1 MNGPARRALALGL
14 AALLA
19 LLALGASP
27 PVRAAGSGIAVTG
40 NLSGPTT
47 VGEALSANYTLTAA
61 GGPAEA
67 PNGTTIGVYSYN
79 ASLVAVNS
87 TGATISPSIGTL
99 LNGSAVLAFKAPSLV
114 ETVTIQV
121 VVTSTLHTTN
131 VTNTVSLAV
140 SVVQPFVVNATLV
153 AAKGVS
159 VGPFAL
165 TVTLD
170 GSAVGT
176 VPVPTILAGTSYQVV
191 FKYVDTGLS
200 PGYHTFAIS
209 LAAEKGQVV
218 FAGGSESFSETFYV
232 TGPPPDY
239 TVYYVLGIVAFVGA
253 VFIWT
258 SRVASRR
265 RGRAKK

>member
-14 AALLA
+14 AGLLA
-19 LLALGASP
+19 ALALGLSP
-27 PVRAAGSGIAVTG
+27 PAAASGSGIAVTG

-47 VGEALSANYTLTAA
+47 VGESLTDNYTLTAA

-67 PNGTTIGVYSYN
+67 PNGTTIGGYTYN
-79 ASLVAVNS
+79 ASLSGVNT

-99 LNGSAVLAFKAPSLV
+99 TNGSAVLAFKAPDLV
-114 ETVTIQV
+114 ETVTIEV
-121 VVTSTLHTTN
+121 VVTSSLHGTN
-131 VTNTVSLAV
+131 VTNTVTLPV

-170 GSAVGT
+170 GSAVGS
-176 VPVPTILAGTSYQVV
+176 VHVPTILAGSSYQVV
-191 FKYVDTGLS
+191 FKYVDTGLA

-209 LAAEKGQVV
+209 LTSEKGQVV
-218 FAGGSESFSETFYV
+218 FAGGSEAFSETFYV
-232 TGPPPDY
+232 TGPPPND
-239 TVYYVLGIVAFVGA
+239 TIWYVTGIVAFVGA
-253 VFIWT
+253 VFIWS

-265 RGRAKK
+265 RSRAKK